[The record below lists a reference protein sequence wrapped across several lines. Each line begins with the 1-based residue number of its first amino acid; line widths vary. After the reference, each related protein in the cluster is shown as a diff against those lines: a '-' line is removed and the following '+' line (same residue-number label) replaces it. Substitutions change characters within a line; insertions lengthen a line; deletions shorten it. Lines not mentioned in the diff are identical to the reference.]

1 MGSGFKKYAI
11 GIVGAVVL
19 WSGAAYAES
28 QCREDAIWLRGDWGS
43 ARFGV
48 KVANDGQER
57 ARGLM
62 FVERMAMGTG
72 MFFVYPRPQETNFW
86 MKNTLI
92 PLDIIFADHRGVV
105 QTVHPNAIPGDLTP
119 IPGGQGI
126 QYVLEINGG
135 LAKSLGIVP
144 GSVFQHPAIAQDTA
158 AWACP
163 AQ

>member
-1 MGSGFKKYAI
+1 MGALLLST
-11 GIVGAVVL
+11 
-19 WSGAAYAES
+19 GAAQAEAK
-28 QCREDAIWLRGDWGS
+28 CRDDTVWLRGDWGS

-48 KVANDGQER
+48 KVADDAEER

-62 FVERMAMGTG
+62 FVEKMATGTG
-72 MFFVYPRPQETNFW
+72 MFFVYQRPQVANFW

-92 PLDIIFADHRGVV
+92 PLDIIFADSRGVV
-105 QTVHPNAIPGDLTP
+105 QTVHPNAVPGDLTP
-119 IPGGQGI
+119 IPGGSGI

-144 GSVFQHPAIAQDTA
+144 GSVFQHPGIVQDTA

-163 AQ
+163 TP

>member
-1 MGSGFKKYAI
+1 MGSRIKRSAISAI
-11 GIVGAVVL
+11 GAIFL
-19 WSGAAYAES
+19 WTGAAHAES
-28 QCREDAIWLRGDWGS
+28 NCREDALWLRGDWGS

-48 KVANDGQER
+48 KVADDDKER
-57 ARGLM
+57 SRGLM
-62 FVERMAMGTG
+62 FVEKMAMGTG
-72 MFFVYPRPQETNFW
+72 MLFVYPRPQDTNFW

-105 QTVHPNAIPGDLTP
+105 QTVHPDAVPGDLTP

-135 LAKSLGIVP
+135 LAKSMGIVP
-144 GSVFQHPAIAQDTA
+144 GSVFQHPAIAQDSA